1 MKTAAKRANIAFSG
15 EKSDGRGGEG
25 DRTIAEGVEIV
36 GGGGGV
42 KEESPSE
49 RVKAVMVLPLEGSS
63 EGGREMITTP

>member
-1 MKTAAKRANIAFSG
+1 MKTAAKRANIAFFG
-15 EKSDGRGGEG
+15 EKSDGRGEEG
-25 DRTIAEGVEIV
+25 DRTIAECVGIV

-42 KEESPSE
+42 KESPSE

>member
-25 DRTIAEGVEIV
+25 DRTIAEGVGIV